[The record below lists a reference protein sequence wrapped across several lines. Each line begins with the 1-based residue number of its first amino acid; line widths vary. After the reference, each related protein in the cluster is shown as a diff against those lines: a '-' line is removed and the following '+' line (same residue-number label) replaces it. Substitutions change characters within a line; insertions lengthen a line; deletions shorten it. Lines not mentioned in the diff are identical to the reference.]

1 MSDQEERKDPK
12 EIIEAEI
19 GITKIDLEMTPV
31 PIGDILEE
39 LMPQGLQASVE
50 EVVDQE
56 IVIHSIRLFVGSYG
70 PAAFVV
76 FTDDNG
82 ELFNF
87 IIGQKIV
94 LPKLLAVMDRLPVS
108 ATIRRHEGGQF
119 GYYYDIE

>member
-1 MSDQEERKDPK
+1 MSEQTDYKDPK
-12 EIIEAEI
+12 AIIEAEI
-19 GITKIDLEMTPV
+19 GITHIDLTMEPV
-31 PIGDILEE
+31 PIGEILNE
-39 LMPQGLQASVE
+39 LMPQGLEAKIE
-50 EVVDQE
+50 EIVDQT

-87 IIGQKIV
+87 IVGQKIV
-94 LPKLLAVMDRLPVS
+94 LPKLLAAMDRLPVS

>member
-1 MSDQEERKDPK
+1 MSDEKDYQDPK
-12 EIIEAEI
+12 EMIETEI

-39 LMPQGLQASVE
+39 LMPEGLQASVE
-50 EVVDQE
+50 DIVDQK

-87 IIGQKIV
+87 IVGQKIV
-94 LPKLLAVMDRLPVS
+94 LPKLLAVMDKLPVS
-108 ATIRRHEGGQF
+108 ATIKRHEGGQF

>member
-39 LMPQGLQASVE
+39 LMPQGLQSSVE
-50 EVVDQE
+50 EVIDQK

-94 LPKLLAVMDRLPVS
+94 LPKLLAVMEKLPVS
-108 ATIRRHEGGQF
+108 ATIKRHEGGQF

>member
-1 MSDQEERKDPK
+1 MSDEKDYQDPK
-12 EIIEAEI
+12 DAIETEI
-19 GITKIDLEMTPV
+19 GITKIDLTMTPV

-39 LMPQGLQASVE
+39 LMPQGLEAKIE
-50 EVVDQE
+50 EIVDQT

-87 IIGQKIV
+87 IVGQKIV
-94 LPKLLAVMDRLPVS
+94 LPKLLAVMEKLPVS
-108 ATIRRHEGGQF
+108 ATIKRHEGGQF